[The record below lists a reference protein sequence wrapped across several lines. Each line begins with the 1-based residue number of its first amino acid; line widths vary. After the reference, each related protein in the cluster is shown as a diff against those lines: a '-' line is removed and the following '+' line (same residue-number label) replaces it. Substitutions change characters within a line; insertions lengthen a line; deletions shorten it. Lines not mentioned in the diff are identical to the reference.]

1 MVEFPVNKHFSKFMQ
16 RGVFLCQKN
25 VISVSYTH
33 LDVYKR
39 QVNTLNGYDAMMYC
53 RQRYIDSDFVRM
65 DRQNNVIN
73 AIIAKLKPKNILEL
87 MEIVNDMLPYI
98 TTNLTNSEI
107 KEYLVSLL
115 SFDLTNI
122 ETYKEPSGE
131 YDDIMRCPGLGGYL
145 VRSYSD
151 MVRHLH
157 ANIYGDEDYQPSQT
171 VMDNEEK
178 TYKTYG
184 EFKK

>member
-1 MVEFPVNKHFSKFMQ
+1 
-16 RGVFLCQKN
+16 
-25 VISVSYTH
+25 
-33 LDVYKR
+33 
-39 QVNTLNGYDAMMYC
+39 
-53 RQRYIDSDFVRM
+53 
-65 DRQNNVIN
+65 
-73 AIIAKLKPKNILEL
+73 